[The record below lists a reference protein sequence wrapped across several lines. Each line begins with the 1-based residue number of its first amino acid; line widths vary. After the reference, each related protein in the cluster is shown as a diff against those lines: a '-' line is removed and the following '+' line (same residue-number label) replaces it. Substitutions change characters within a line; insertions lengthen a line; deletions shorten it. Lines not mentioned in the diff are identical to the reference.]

1 MGHSVAVD
9 TINTLE
15 MAASTSQAPPIIGST
30 NSQKIKFAAII
41 SRDDK
46 PLYLQ
51 AFEPESP
58 KSKNINDY
66 LKYNF
71 LSHMSLD
78 VFSSS
83 ASLNLR
89 EQQKVGD
96 NDALLLF
103 IQDGITVY
111 GYETNTNLKI
121 IVGLGV
127 HETEED
133 ATEEGNEEQVS
144 KGDADLKII
153 EKTGL
158 AVDRRA
164 TLNDIFSQIHKSYLR
179 VICNPFTN
187 LAGHDDT
194 VLQSPAFDNAI
205 KRIVSQWD

>member
-1 MGHSVAVD
+1 MAPS
-9 TINTLE
+9 NT
-15 MAASTSQAPPIIGST
+15 QAPPIIGST
-30 NSQKIKFAAII
+30 NSQQIKFAAII

-51 AFEPESP
+51 AFEPDVP
-58 KSKNINDY
+58 KRKNANNF

-83 ASLNLR
+83 SSLNLR
-89 EQQKVGD
+89 EQQKVGE

-127 HETEED
+127 YEEYD
-133 ATEEGNEEQVS
+133 DSENGNEDEKEDEREGGS
-144 KGDADLKII
+144 DKEALGGADLEII
-153 EKTGL
+153 EKTGQ
-158 AVDRRA
+158 AVDRRN
-164 TLNDIFSQIHKSYLR
+164 TLNSIFSQIHKSYLR

-194 VLQSPAFDNAI
+194 VLQTPTFDNAI
-205 KRIVSQWD
+205 KKIVSQWN

>member
-1 MGHSVAVD
+1 MAPA
-9 TINTLE
+9 NT
-15 MAASTSQAPPIIGST
+15 QAPPIIGST
-30 NSQKIKFAAII
+30 NSQQIKFAAII

-51 AFEPESP
+51 AFEPDVP
-58 KSKNINDY
+58 KRKNANNF

-83 ASLNLR
+83 SSLNLR
-89 EQQKVGD
+89 EQQKVGE

-127 HETEED
+127 YEEYD
-133 ATEEGNEEQVS
+133 ESGSGNENE
-144 KGDADLKII
+144 KGDEGGDGSEGGSGKKASDGADLEII
-153 EKTGL
+153 EKTGQ
-158 AVDRRA
+158 AVDRRN
-164 TLNDIFSQIHKSYLR
+164 TLNSIFSQIHKSYLR

-194 VLQSPAFDNAI
+194 VLQTPTFDNAI
-205 KRIVSQWD
+205 KKIVSQWN